1 MSWLTPLTDVECCDI
16 VAVGRKSGQPRK
28 TERWFGVVGDT
39 LILVSGTGHSDWREN
54 LLVNPSVEVHIDGN
68 VRSGT
73 ARLVT
78 DADERRAF
86 GDVMAAKYDWEGDP
100 SIGLTRHAWCYEVPV
115 VAISNWS

>member
-1 MSWLTPLTDVECCDI
+1 MSWLTPFIDVECCDI
-16 VAVGRKSGQPRK
+16 VTVGRKSGQPRK
-28 TERWFGVVGDT
+28 TELWVGVVGDT
-39 LILVSGTGHSDWREN
+39 LILVSGTAHSDWREN
-54 LLVNPSVEVHIDGN
+54 MLEKPQVDVHIEGN

-86 GDVMAAKYDWEGDP
+86 GDVMAAKYDWDGDP

-115 VAISNWS
+115 VAISNWQ

>member
-1 MSWLTPLTDVECCDI
+1 VSWLAPFTNVECCDI
-16 VAVGRKSGQPRK
+16 VTVGRKSGQQRK
-28 TERWFGVVGDT
+28 TELWFGVVGDT

-54 LLVNPSVEVHIDGN
+54 LLANASVDVHVEGN

-86 GDVMAAKYDWEGDP
+86 GDVMAAKYDWDGDP

>member
-1 MSWLTPLTDVECCDI
+1 M
-16 VAVGRKSGQPRK
+16 
-28 TERWFGVVGDT
+28 GDT

-54 LLVNPSVEVHIDGN
+54 LLANASVDVHIEGN

-86 GDVMAAKYDWEGDP
+86 GEVMEAKYDWEGDP

-115 VAISNWS
+115 VAISNWR